1 MNDLPYAAD
10 AEASL
15 SGEEL
20 NVLRR
25 QYYREA
31 EQGDVTTQTKFNF
44 AWGSIKSRKAH
55 DQDFG
60 VALLKEIFKED
71 PERRRECLYYL
82 ALGSFKLGRYLE
94 AREFNNKLLKM
105 EPGNLQAQNLQELI
119 EKKHEKEGLLG
130 MVIVGGAVA
139 VGALIVGTIFNK
151 NKR

>member
-1 MNDLPYAAD
+1 MSDLPYAAD

-20 NVLRR
+20 NILRR
-25 QYYREA
+25 QYYREVD
-31 EQGDVTTQTKFNF
+31 QGDVTTQTKFNF
-44 AWGSIKSRKAH
+44 AWGSIKSRKAP
-55 DQDFG
+55 DQDLG
-60 VALLKEIFKED
+60 VTLLKEIFKDD

-119 EKKHEKEGLLG
+119 EKKHEKGLLG